1 MVAVVKRTF
10 VLVLQKA
17 LNDFFCLKKYNSI
30 ISNLAFLKARN
41 YCYLIF
47 MICKKSTTDLNDYCN
62 KKNKK

>member
-1 MVAVVKRTF
+1 M
-10 VLVLQKA
+10 QKA